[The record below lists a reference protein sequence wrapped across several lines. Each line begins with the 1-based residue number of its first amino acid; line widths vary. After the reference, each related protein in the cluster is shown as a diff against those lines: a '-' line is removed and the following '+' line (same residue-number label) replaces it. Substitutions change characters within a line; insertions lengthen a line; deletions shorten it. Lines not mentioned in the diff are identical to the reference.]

1 MKRLPHSSQV
11 QRAAGLIALCW
22 LGSVAAGAA
31 YGEKV
36 VVICP
41 SGTEA
46 FAETMEGIRRQA
58 ARPPV
63 ELVVLDPGSG
73 TFPADLRRALEQSPR
88 AAVTVGS
95 EAMKLAQQL
104 PPSVPVIRTMVLQSA
119 DQKSSAEAGSGR
131 QPGGGVYLDV
141 PVSQILAAVKKAFPA
156 KARVGIIL
164 GPAFGSAAADELQTQ
179 AIAQGWKAS
188 VAHCPSPDELIR
200 LFLSFRGKADFV
212 LTLPD
217 SQLYN
222 SATVKPLVLASIEN
236 RLPLIGF
243 SSSFVRAG
251 AAVGV
256 FPDFKSVGAQTAEL
270 IQRCI
275 TGHECTARE
284 TPRVLV
290 TAVNQRVARLI
301 GLQFTESAPDLVVV
315 R

>member
-1 MKRLPHSSQV
+1 MKPLPHSSHV

-36 VVICP
+36 LVICP
-41 SGTEA
+41 AGTEA
-46 FAETMEGIRRQA
+46 FAETMEGMRRLA
-58 ARPPV
+58 ARPAV

-73 TFPADLRRALEQSPR
+73 TFQAELRRALEQSPR

-95 EAMKLAQQL
+95 EAMKSAQHL
-104 PPSVPVIRTMVLQSA
+104 PVSVPVIRTMVLQSA
-119 DQKSSAEAGSGR
+119 DQKSSAEPDPGR
-131 QPGGGVYLDV
+131 QAGGAVYLDV
-141 PVSQILAAVKKAFPA
+141 PVSQVLSAVKKAFPG

-164 GPAFGSAAADELQTQ
+164 GPAYSSSTAEEMQ
-179 AIAQGWKAS
+179 AQAVAQGWKAS
-188 VAHCPSPDELIR
+188 VVNCPSPEDLIR
-200 LFLSFRGKADFV
+200 IFLSFRGKADFV

-243 SSSFVRAG
+243 SASFVRAG

-270 IQRCI
+270 IQRCVA
-275 TGHECTARE
+275 GHECTARE

-301 GLQFTESAPDLVVV
+301 GLQFSESAPELVVV